1 MEERLSA
8 ICHRPP
14 AKLRL
19 IAEGWRLLSG
29 ARIGGCFGQNR
40 WITIGFEPTKR
51 SGTREH
57 LIGTRKP
64 IGDGHVVETPPK
76 LPDDNAEITSDSC
89 LGELELEIDL
99 FKPGTSDSKKVWP
112 LDHLEW

>member
-1 MEERLSA
+1 M
-8 ICHRPP
+8 
-14 AKLRL
+14 LRL
-19 IAEGWRLLSG
+19 IAESSRLLSG
-29 ARIGGCFGQNR
+29 TRIGCCFGQSP
-40 WITIGFEPTKR
+40 WITTGFEPTKR

-64 IGDGHVVETPPK
+64 IGDRHVVETHPK
-76 LPDDNAEITSDSC
+76 LPDNSAEISSDSC
-89 LGELELEIDL
+89 LGELELEIDF